1 MCKAHLAC
9 VVTSMLLIGSLG
21 ACPQENFQKCAMR
34 LDLKKMIAMLLA
46 ITMNNELR
54 ITTI

>member
-21 ACPQENFQKCAMR
+21 ACPQEKCAMR
-34 LDLKKMIAMLLA
+34 LDLKKMIAMLPA
-46 ITMNNELR
+46 ITMNSELR